1 MQYGWLTLVPLR
13 TRQWAMFA
21 ADAACIC
28 LSLAAAV
35 LLRFDFKVT
44 GTSWELY
51 YWGILFYILACRLP
65 LAIIFGLYRWSF
77 RFASVLDLLKIFYTV
92 ALGSLIYFVFLYA
105 TDRNFSRG
113 ILIMEGVMSFL
124 LMGGM
129 RFGGRVSQAYLSA
142 TDASARPALLMG
154 EPGQVDIWVRMLARS
169 GQVPYLLRGAI
180 CPRSTLV
187 GRQIQNLAVIGLN
200 RVPEFIEEY
209 GIKDILVISDSV
221 SGQDLRQ
228 LIELT
233 GKYSIRFRRILTT
246 RLNLLEEGKTQRLFD
261 EIKPE
266 DLLRRTRVQTNL
278 KVVLNQI
285 TGKKVWV
292 TGAAGSI
299 GSELVRQL
307 LHVRPATLT
316 LVDFNENGLYL
327 IARELEQLQRRSDRL
342 QAITLRERF
351 LDLKHRP
358 RVEAALQEDRPE
370 YVFHAAAHKHVG
382 MMESHP
388 HNALENNVLALKNLL
403 NAAAAAGVKR
413 FVNISTDKASDPV
426 SVMGATKR
434 LGELICALGDYDG
447 LETVSVRFGN
457 VLGSQGSVI
466 PLFLQQID
474 RGGPVTITDKRATRF
489 FMTVSEAVELILQAS
504 VIGKAHG
511 IYLLNMGSSVNL
523 YDLARELISL
533 RGFIPEVEIPIV
545 EIGLRKGERLHE
557 QLHNKHEALVPTD
570 CESVLELDC
579 VLPEKERFLHEL
591 DEFLENNG
599 GCLPE
604 RLKADLISWVAEL
617 EVSPEPGAL

>member
-1 MQYGWLTLVPLR
+1 MQYGWLTLIPLR

-21 ADAACIC
+21 ADCLCIC

-35 LLRFDFKVT
+35 LLRFDFKVSAM
-44 GTSWELY
+44 GWNLY
-51 YWGILFYILACRLP
+51 YWGILFYILGCRLP

-77 RFASVLDLLKIFYTV
+77 RFASVRDLLKIFYTV
-92 ALGSLIYFVFLYA
+92 AFGSLICFVFFSA
-105 TDRNFSRG
+105 KDWNFSRG
-113 ILIMEGVMSFL
+113 ILIMEGMMSFL

-154 EPGQVDIWVRMLARS
+154 DPGQVDIWVRTLARS

-180 CPRSTLV
+180 CPRSSLV
-187 GRQIQNLAVIGLN
+187 GRQIQNLAVIGLE

-221 SGQDLRQ
+221 SGPDLRQ

-233 GKYSIRFRRILTT
+233 GKYGIRFRRILTS
-246 RLNLLEEGKTQRLFD
+246 RLNLLEEGKTRRLFD

-278 KVVLNQI
+278 KVVLTQL

-307 LHVRPATLT
+307 LHVKPATLT

-327 IARELEQLQRRSDRL
+327 IARELEQLQSRSDRL
-342 QAITLRERF
+342 KSVVLRERF
-351 LDLKHRP
+351 IDLKQAP
-358 RVEAALQEDRPE
+358 RVEAALREDRPD

-388 HNALENNVLALKNLL
+388 HNAVENNVLALKNLL
-403 NAAAAAGVKR
+403 RSAASADVGR

-434 LGELICALGDYDG
+434 LGELLCALGDHNG

-489 FMTVSEAVELILQAS
+489 FMTISEAVELILQAS
-504 VIGKAHG
+504 VIGKTRG

-523 YDLARELISL
+523 HELARELISL
-533 RGFIPEVEIPIV
+533 RGFIPDVEIPIV

-557 QLHNKHEALVPTD
+557 QLHNRHEGLVPTD
-570 CESVLELDC
+570 CDSVLELDC
-579 VLPEKERFLHEL
+579 VLPEKERFLREL
-591 DEFLENNG
+591 DEFLGKNG
-599 GCLPE
+599 SFSAD
-604 RLKADLISWVAEL
+604 RLRADLVSWLAEL
-617 EVSPEPGAL
+617 EVTPEPVAL

>member
-1 MQYGWLTLVPLR
+1 MKYGWLSLVPLR
-13 TRQWAMFA
+13 TRQWMMFA
-21 ADAACIC
+21 GDVLIIC
-28 LSLAAAV
+28 LSLATAV
-35 LLRFDFKVT
+35 LLRFDFRAT
-44 GTSWELY
+44 ATSWELY
-51 YWGILFYILACRLP
+51 YWGALFIILICRLP
-65 LAIIFGLYRWSF
+65 LAVLFGLYRWSF
-77 RFASVLDLLKIFYTV
+77 RFASVRDLLNIFYTV
-92 ALGSLIYFVFLYA
+92 ALSSLICVGILYA
-105 TDRNFSRG
+105 ADRNFSRG
-113 ILIMEGVMSFL
+113 ILIMEGVISFL

-142 TDASARPALLMG
+142 TRSSARPALLMG
-154 EPGQVDIWVRMLARS
+154 DPGQVDIWVRTLART
-169 GQVPYLLRGAI
+169 GEVPFLLRGAV
-180 CPRSTLV
+180 CHRSSLV
-187 GRQIQNLAVIGLN
+187 GRQIQNIPVIDLE
-200 RVPEFIEEY
+200 RVPEFVELY

-221 SGQDLRQ
+221 SGPDLRR

-233 GKYSIRFRRILTT
+233 GKYGIRFRRILTT

-261 EIKPE
+261 EIRPE

-278 KVVLNQI
+278 KVVLHQL
-285 TGKKVWV
+285 TGKRIWV

-307 LHVRPATLT
+307 LHLQPASLT

-327 IARELEQLQRRSDRL
+327 ITRELEQMQRKSDRL
-342 QAITLRERF
+342 KSTLLRERF
-351 LDLKHRP
+351 IDLKHSS
-358 RVEAALQEDRPE
+358 RVEAALREDCPE
-370 YVFHAAAHKHVG
+370 YIFHAAAHKHVG

-388 HNALENNVLALKNLL
+388 HNAVENNVLALKNLL
-403 NAAAAAGVKR
+403 GSAAAARVKR

-434 LGELICALGDYDG
+434 LGELLCALGDHDV

-489 FMTVSEAVELILQAS
+489 FMTISEAVELILQAS
-504 VIGKAHG
+504 VIGKSRG

-523 YDLARELISL
+523 HELARELISL

-557 QLHNKHEALVPTD
+557 QLHNKQETLVSTD
-570 CESVLELDC
+570 CESVLELEC
-579 VLPEKERFLHEL
+579 VLPEKERFAREL
-591 DEFLENNG
+591 DDFLGRNG
-599 GCLPE
+599 A
-604 RLKADLISWVAEL
+604 RTSDQLKADLVSWLADMEAA
-617 EVSPEPGAL
+617 PEAVLS

>member
-1 MQYGWLTLVPLR
+1 MQYGWLSLVPLK
-13 TRQWAMFA
+13 TRQWLMFL
-21 ADAACIC
+21 ADAVFI
-28 LSLAAAV
+28 SLALAIGV
-35 LLRFDFKVT
+35 LLRFDFRAT
-44 GTSWELY
+44 TLAWELY
-51 YWGILFYILACRLP
+51 YWGAIFFILACRLP
-65 LAIIFGLYRWSF
+65 LAVFFGLYRWSF

-92 ALGSLIYFVFLYA
+92 ALSSLLCFAILYG
-105 TDRNFSRG
+105 TGRSFSRG
-113 ILIMEGVMSFL
+113 VLIIEAVISFL

-142 TDASARPALLMG
+142 TRSSARPALLMG
-154 EPGQVDIWVRMLARS
+154 DPGQVDIWVRTLARS
-169 GQVPYLLRGAI
+169 GDVPFLLRGAI
-180 CPRSTLV
+180 CHHSSLV
-187 GRQIQNLAVIGLN
+187 GRQIQNLPVIGLD
-200 RVPEFIEEY
+200 RVPKFIEEF

-221 SGQDLRQ
+221 SGQDLRR

-233 GKYSIRFRRILTT
+233 GKYGIRFRRILTT

-261 EIKPE
+261 EIRPE

-278 KVVLNQI
+278 KVVLHQL
-285 TGKKVWV
+285 TGKRVWV

-307 LHVRPATLT
+307 LHLQPSALT

-327 IARELEQLQRRSDRL
+327 IARELEQLQSRSDRL
-342 QAITLRERF
+342 KSVKVRERF
-351 LDLKHRP
+351 IDLKHST
-358 RVEAALQEDRPE
+358 RVEAALREDRPE

-388 HNALENNVLALKNLL
+388 HNAVENNVLALRNLL
-403 NAAAAAGVKR
+403 ASASLAGVKR

-434 LGELICALGDYDG
+434 LGELLCALGDHAN

-489 FMTVSEAVELILQAS
+489 FMTISEAVELILQAS
-504 VIGKAHG
+504 VIGKSRG

-523 YDLARELISL
+523 HELARELISL

-557 QLHNKHEALVPTD
+557 QLHNKHETLVPTD
-570 CESVLELDC
+570 CESVLELNC
-579 VLPEKERFLHEL
+579 VLPDSERFIGEL
-591 DEFLENNG
+591 DVFLKRNG
-599 GCLPE
+599 DCSAE
-604 RLKADLISWVAEL
+604 QLKQDLVSWVADL
-617 EVSPEPGAL
+617 EAAPEPVST

>member
-1 MQYGWLTLVPLR
+1 
-13 TRQWAMFA
+13 MFA
-21 ADAACIC
+21 GDVLIMFI
-28 LSLAAAV
+28 SLAVAV
-35 LLRFDFKVT
+35 LLRFDFHANAQA
-44 GTSWELY
+44 WQLY
-51 YWGILFYILACRLP
+51 YWGAVFFILACRLP
-65 LAIIFGLYRWSF
+65 LAVLFGLYRWSF

-92 ALGSLIYFVFLYA
+92 ALSSLLCFLILYG
-105 TDRNFSRG
+105 TDRSFSRG
-113 ILIMEGVMSFL
+113 ILIMEGMISFL

-142 TDASARPALLMG
+142 TRSSARPALLMG
-154 EPGQVDIWVRMLARS
+154 EPGQVDIWVRTLART
-169 GQVPYLLRGAI
+169 GEVPYLLRGAI
-180 CPRSTLV
+180 CHRSSLV
-187 GRQIQNLAVIGLN
+187 GRQIQNLPVIDLE
-200 RVPEFIEEY
+200 RVPAFVEQFN
-209 GIKDILVISDSV
+209 IKDILVLSDSV
-221 SGQDLRQ
+221 TGQDLRR

-233 GKYSIRFRRILTT
+233 GKYGIRFRRILTT

-261 EIKPE
+261 EIRPE

-278 KVVLNQI
+278 KVVLHQL
-285 TGKKVWV
+285 TGKRICV

-307 LHVRPATLT
+307 LHLQPASLT

-327 IARELEQLQRRSDRL
+327 IARELEQMQRRSDRL
-342 QAITLRERF
+342 KSVVLRERF
-351 LDLKHRP
+351 IDLKHSE
-358 RVEAALQEDRPE
+358 RVAAALREDRPE

-382 MMESHP
+382 MMEAHP
-388 HNALENNVLALKNLL
+388 HNAVENNVGALTSLLLA
-403 NAAAAAGVKR
+403 ASSAGVKR

-434 LGELICALGDYDG
+434 LGELLCALGDHNG

-466 PLFLQQID
+466 PLFIQQID

-489 FMTVSEAVELILQAS
+489 FMTISEAVELILQAS
-504 VIGKAHG
+504 VVGKSRG

-523 YDLARELISL
+523 YELARELISL

-557 QLHNKHEALVPTD
+557 QLHNKHENLVSTD

-579 VLPEKERFLHEL
+579 VLPERERFLREL
-591 DEFLENNG
+591 DEFLDRND
-599 GCLPE
+599 GCAPE
-604 RLKADLISWVAEL
+604 KLKADLVSWVAEL
-617 EVSPEPGAL
+617 EASPEPVAT